1 VQLWQGVTVLVLLG
15 WVAIRSRGRGRAR
28 LRPVLAFLG
37 ASALAFSLVCLPF
50 FLAAPDSMVRLIL
63 LDQIGRPSTRI
74 ALLDR
79 LRALEGL
86 PRSAAV
92 PQVVLR
98 LTPGWAVVI
107 AAIVGAAATIVTGWR
122 LVWTRPWAALVVV
135 QALVVLATPSFFDD
149 YPSLVAPAATLVLGT
164 GIAWVVGSAIAR
176 GVRPVLAWL
185 PVAGLVGGLAVVSA
199 GHPAGS
205 RIEVAALARDVSTA
219 TCVSADVPSLL
230 VLTGGL
236 RRDLAAGC
244 PVVLDPTGTR
254 YDTDRGRLP
263 AGGAGVSRTEAT
275 HFQQAMVDW
284 FTSGDTAL
292 FVSWPMGGLTPAT
305 QAAIRDHLPVEQHRG
320 LVTVL
325 RSAP

>member
-1 VQLWQGVTVLVLLG
+1 
-15 WVAIRSRGRGRAR
+15 VAIRSRGRGRDR
-28 LRPVLAFLG
+28 LRPVLAYVVSSAVAFL
-37 ASALAFSLVCLPF
+37 AVCLPF
-50 FLAAPDSMVRLIL
+50 FAAAPESMVRFIL
-63 LDQIGRPSTRI
+63 LDQIGRPTTGI
-74 ALLDR
+74 PLLDR

-98 LTPGWAVVI
+98 LTPDWAVVI
-107 AAIVGAAATIVTGWR
+107 AAVVGAAATVVTGWR

-135 QALVVLATPSFFDD
+135 QALVVLVTPSFFDD

-164 GIAWVVGSAIAR
+164 GIAWVVGRAILA
-176 GVRPVLAWL
+176 GIRPVLAWL
-185 PVAGLVGGLAVVSA
+185 PVAGLIVGLAVVSA
-199 GHPAGS
+199 SHAAGS
-205 RIEVAALARDVSTA
+205 RIQVAALARDVSTA
-219 TCVSADVPSLL
+219 RCVSADVPSLL

-254 YDTDRGRLP
+254 YDTDRGRLAP
-263 AGGAGVSRTEAT
+263 GGAGVTRMEAT

-284 FTSGDTAL
+284 FTSGDVAL

-305 QAAIRDHLPVEQHRG
+305 QAAIHDHLPVVQHRG

-325 RSAP
+325 RAPP